1 MSNGFL
7 CVWEVQDGEQ
17 GDRYYQGNRQ
27 LGQDR
32 DTKGDA
38 GAPVLGARGRA
49 GADRRGNIDPRPEGG
64 RSKGEGKKGYVKKT
78 TRVAFSVCIGG
89 GESSPYRT
97 SPFIFRKIFLF
108 PLTSGG
114 GFDTM
119 VVTKKQT
126 AKEAS
131 L

>member
-1 MSNGFL
+1 MSRAIGIIK
-7 CVWEVQDGEQ
+7 VIDS
-17 GDRYYQGNRQ
+17 
-27 LGQDR
+27 LGR
-32 DTKGDA
+32 IVIPKEMRERLS
-38 GAPVLGARGRA
+38 LGR
-49 GADRRGNIDPRPEGG
+49 RRGDIDPRSKDGY
-64 RSKGEGKKGYVKKT
+64 SKGEGNEGYVKKT

-89 GESSPYRT
+89 GESFPYPA

-119 VVTKKQT
+119 VVTKKQA